1 MVYPWFAKHLHRACD
16 FGDYCWEVNLRLIY
30 YAHSYRTIDD
40 DVNEFFQELMVDE
53 ELTPS
58 MDPPSDQLNAAKP
71 ERHLRSTDAMIVVL
85 TQRDPAPSE
94 YIRWEIGLG
103 LRARKPQL
111 VFVEDTL
118 PDDLVPSRLLQR
130 RFSRRHLLREA
141 RDHRQAV
148 RMLKSYVGADPPP
161 TYQPMSAQRRCVVI
175 GGQRIGGG
183 ALQALIQC
191 LISLRYKPIAVDG
204 GKLLPDE
211 MAAEEVVHR
220 AALCVAVVEGLTP
233 AEYYLLGA
241 ARAALTP
248 SILIT
253 FNPDYVFNP
262 VTPREYQPRIV
273 HAQDSTALAQTI
285 LTEVNIFE
293 QDYLELIEEKQVHR
307 YKRFRERILHS
318 QREEGHYTHDVREQI
333 INYVQKQEI
342 DMSKDKIQLGNVIG
356 PVNIKSN
363 LDHVTQ
369 IVNNATGMQD
379 GQRQDLALL
388 IKELQ
393 AALAAVAEKRP
404 DDAERVAKTAE
415 LVVAEAVK
423 AKPDKS
429 FLSITVDGLT
439 KAAQAV
445 ADIAP
450 HVLSVAGKLAAFI
463 AALP

>member
-1 MVYPWFAKHLHRACD
+1 VGAYS
-16 FGDYCWEVNLRLIY
+16 GEVLLRLVY
-30 YAHSYRTIDD
+30 YAHSYRPIDD

-71 ERHLRSTDAMIVVL
+71 ERHLRSTDAMVVVL

-103 LRARKPQL
+103 LRARRPQL

-118 PDDLVPSRLLQR
+118 PDDLVPGRLLQR

-175 GGQRIGGG
+175 GGQRIGRESLL
-183 ALQALIQC
+183 ALSHC
-191 LISLRYKPIAVDG
+191 LTELRYKPVVVDG
-204 GKLLPDE
+204 GRRLPDE

-253 FNPDYVFNP
+253 FNPAYVFNP

-273 HAQDSTALAQTI
+273 SALDPAALAQTI
-285 LTEVNIFE
+285 RAEISIFE
-293 QDYLELIEEKQVHR
+293 QDYLELVEEKQVHR
-307 YKRFRERILHS
+307 YKQFRERVLHA
-318 QREEGHYTHDVREQI
+318 QREEGHYTDDVREQI

-342 DMSKDKIQLGNVIG
+342 DMSRDKIQLGDVIG
-356 PVNIKSN
+356 PVNIKSR
-363 LDHVTQ
+363 LEQVTQ
-369 IVNNATGMQD
+369 TVTHAPGLQD
-379 GQRQDLALL
+379 WQRQDMATL
-388 IKELQ
+388 IAELQ
-393 AALAAVAEKRP
+393 AALATVVEKRP
-404 DDAERVAKTAE
+404 EDAERVTKTAE

-450 HVLSVAGKLAAFI
+450 PVLSVAAKLAAFI

>member
-1 MVYPWFAKHLHRACD
+1 MREGNAVQ
-16 FGDYCWEVNLRLIY
+16 LIY
-30 YAHSYRTIDD
+30 YAHSYRTVDD

-53 ELTPS
+53 GLTPS

-71 ERHLRSTDAMIVVL
+71 ERHLRSTDAMVVVL

-103 LRARKPQL
+103 LRARRPQL

-118 PDDLVPSRLLQR
+118 ADDLVPAGLLQR

-148 RMLKSYVGADPPP
+148 RMLTSYIGSDPPP

-175 GGQRIGGG
+175 AGTHIGQAALDALMLRLQALHYKPVLVQGGQRM
-183 ALQALIQC
+183 
-191 LISLRYKPIAVDG
+191 
-204 GKLLPDE
+204 PDE
-211 MAAEEVVHR
+211 MAAEEVVQR
-220 AALCVAVVEGLTP
+220 AALCVAVLEGLTP

-248 SILIT
+248 TILIT
-253 FNPDYVFNP
+253 LDANYVFSP
-262 VTPREYQPRIV
+262 RTPREYQPRVVPANNIG
-273 HAQDSTALAQTI
+273 LLLQTI
-285 LTEVNIFE
+285 DAEVSIFE
-293 QDYLELIEEKQVHR
+293 QDYLELVEEKQVHR
-307 YKRFRERILHS
+307 YKQFRERILHA
-318 QREEGHYTHDVREQI
+318 QREEGHYTHDEREQI

-342 DMSKDKIQLGNVIG
+342 DMSRDKIQLGNVVG
-356 PVNIKSN
+356 PVNIKSR
-363 LDHVTQ
+363 LEHVTQ
-369 IVNNATGMQD
+369 TVTQSSGLQET
-379 GQRQDLALL
+379 QRQDLAAL
-388 IKELQ
+388 ITELQ
-393 AALAAVAEKRP
+393 SALATVAEHRP
-404 DDAERVAKTAE
+404 EDAERVTKTAE

-429 FLSITVDGLT
+429 FLSITVEGL
-439 KAAQAV
+439 KSAAQAV

-450 HVLSVAGKLAAFI
+450 PVLAVAGKVAAFI